1 MGSKERQKEE
11 INAEEGKNYRV
22 QERWKEGVKGEGAGY
37 ASPLPP
43 WRQRQVQHR
52 GQLPPLSWSKL
63 PRPLAARQLPLAL
76 STEPARG
83 ERE

>member
-37 ASPLPP
+37 ASSVASVAAATGSAPRTAPAFVL
-43 WRQRQVQHR
+43 VQT
-52 GQLPPLSWSKL
+52 P
-63 PRPLAARQLPLAL
+63 A
-76 STEPARG
+76 PARSQAATAG
-83 ERE
+83 LVHGTCSG